1 MERLEIRFKAYGHEN
16 IRARHRSTFEIT
28 KDSYVSP
35 KGDCILAVK
44 SEYAVADFPH
54 EFKSLLRNSDTIVV
68 IRLKSDD
75 IVDTVYAYG
84 SEDLLLDSR
93 SSIVVRKSKY
103 IDSRT
108 LAIKADKAAIDI
120 DRRLINHLKNSSSI
134 LDVEITLLRSAS
146 HHS

>member
-28 KDSYVSP
+28 KDPYVSP

-44 SEYAVADFPH
+44 SEYAVANLPH

-93 SSIVVRKSKY
+93 SSIVVRESKY

-120 DRRLINHLKNSSSI
+120 DRRLINRLKNSSSI
-134 LDVEITLLRSAS
+134 LNVEITLLKPAP
-146 HHS
+146 HHR